1 MHARTNNAQ
10 AMAKEGRAA
19 HCSSHQSIS
28 LKKTDDTTGGNGENL
43 QKTHA
48 SDGFSFAKLTA

>member
-1 MHARTNNAQ
+1 
-10 AMAKEGRAA
+10 MAKEGRAA

-28 LKKTDDTTGGNGENL
+28 LKKKDETTGGNSENL